1 MVLAYLSGHRSACK
15 YKQKEREARLAAL
28 PPVYYEPLTGADKSI
43 LATPLPLLVGNIKKG
58 EVKPLEVLRAY
69 GKEAIRAH
77 KETNCLTEI
86 MIEDAERWASS
97 SDLKGPLAGIPGTL
111 DQWEPQL
118 MTVSLKDTVNVK
130 GYDACIGY
138 SAWAG
143 KPALQ
148 DSGLVRCL
156 KDAGAIPFVK
166 TNVPTSLLSF
176 ESYNDVWG
184 RTTNPHNKNFSPGG
198 STGGESALL
207 AAGGS
212 IIGVGK
218 PMVQASQLI
227 SGTDVAGSVRIPSH
241 FCGTYT
247 IKCIILHGVS
257 L

>member
-15 YKQKEREARLAAL
+15 YKQDERASKIAGLPAVYHAAL
-28 PPVYYEPLTGADKSI
+28 TSSDTSI
-43 LATPLPLLVGNIKKG
+43 LATPLDKLVANIKKG
-58 EVKPLEVLRAY
+58 EVKPIDVLHAY

-77 KETNCLTEI
+77 SETNCLTEI
-86 MIEDAERWASS
+86 MIADAEKWATEGE
-97 SDLKGPLAGIPGTL
+97 LRGPLAGIPGSS
-111 DQWEPQL
+111 
-118 MTVSLKDTVNVK
+118 VSRNLANSVSIKDTVNVK

-138 SAWAG
+138 SAWTK

-148 DSGLVRCL
+148 DSGLIRCL

-184 RTTNPHNKNFSPGG
+184 RTTNPHNKDYSPGG

-212 IIGVGK
+212 IIGVG
-218 PMVQASQLI
+218 
-227 SGTDVAGSVRIPSH
+227 TIPS
-241 FCGTYT
+241 
-247 IKCIILHGVS
+247 
-257 L
+257 